1 MVAVRDTSLFN
12 GWETIRCELLNT
24 RIRDMGLGIE
34 GSPLEPY
41 VNRLVLEFEAKGL
54 RFKPKFYLS
63 DSWGCPDRVPVIG
76 IPFYLAN
83 KRLARIEE
91 EQTGAVEDEH
101 MIMMLLRHE
110 GGHAINYAYRL
121 WEEPGWNDMFGP
133 FTRPYR
139 EQFPVRPQ
147 SRDFVVHIRT
157 SQDGRTYAQKH
168 PDEDF
173 AETFAVWLTPRS
185 GWRRRYRSWPVVR
198 KLRYVDDLME
208 RICAQ
213 RAKRTGGKLENPVEH
228 LDVLLAEHYGRRAEH
243 FRATAQGYVDDRLR
257 EIFAPKNG
265 TRLSPAQEIL
275 RGEERDL
282 LGRMTRWSGL
292 TVGEAS
298 TILQKLSDR
307 TETLGLVYRREERN
321 EKLLDVTALVTSL
334 AMDFAYTGRLI
345 S

>member
-12 GWETIRCELLNT
+12 GWETVRCELLNT
-24 RIRDMGLGIE
+24 RICDMGLRIQD
-34 GSPLEPY
+34 SLLEVY
-41 VNRLVLEFEAKGL
+41 VNRLVKEFESKGL
-54 RFKPKFYLS
+54 RFRPKFYLS

-121 WEEPGWNDMFGP
+121 WEEPEWADVFGP

-198 KLRYVDDLME
+198 KLRYVDELME
-208 RICAQ
+208 RIGAQ
-213 RAKRTGGKLENPVEH
+213 RAKRTGGQLANPVEQ
-228 LDVLLAEHYGRRAEH
+228 LNILLAEHYGRRADH

-257 EIFAPKNG
+257 EIFATKNG
-265 TRLSPAQEIL
+265 GRAASADEVL
-275 RGEERDL
+275 REREQDL
-282 LGRMTRWSGL
+282 LERMTRWSGL
-292 TVGEAS
+292 TAGEAH
-298 TILQKLSDR
+298 TILEKLADR
-307 TETLGLVYRREERN
+307 ASALALVYKREERE